1 MTDQIHKNVG
11 SLMSRY
17 LIYVYS
23 KCIITHQ
30 VVDKDLKDWIL
41 PDFTTTSHNDT
52 VVSAVLMMSTLK
64 A

>member
-1 MTDQIHKNVG
+1 MNTCILK
-11 SLMSRY
+11 
-17 LIYVYS
+17 IY
-23 KCIITHQ
+23 IITHQ